1 MDSRDFLPEYR
12 NISNKLKKRFLRRP
26 NVADASE
33 NFRQLGKRL
42 EDSDEPQ
49 YAGFCYLAT
58 GRCEKTVGN
67 SCAEIEATTQAAR
80 CFLRAESVHQKLKT
94 PSFEENLSAAIAG
107 YKQAAKLE
115 EEMGRP
121 NAASALFIELGDE
134 LFDLDRPA
142 EALFYY
148 DQALKRESGS
158 ICDTIFILRKIC
170 DCHLALGDHHNALKE
185 FTKLGDFCVEND
197 PCQHYHQLLASI
209 EIFRVLLLLI
219 IQPSKQSTSPN
230 LIQVLDKYKWED
242 LDDCKE
248 QETCPFLDSI
258 TFMLLQSIVQAVQV
272 NDADSLLYLEDEIS
286 PSLNKQQKSLLAI
299 VVTREVKK

>member
-1 MDSRDFLPEYR
+1 MESREFLTEYR

-80 CFLRAESVHQKLKT
+80 CFLRAELTYQNLKT
-94 PSFEENLSAAIAG
+94 PSFEEHLSASIAS

-115 EEMGRP
+115 EEVGRL
-121 NAASALFIELGDE
+121 NASSALFIELGDE
-134 LFDLDRPA
+134 LFKLERPA
-142 EALFYY
+142 EALYY
-148 DQALKRESGS
+148 YEQAFHRETSN
-158 ICDTIFILRKIC
+158 ICDTIFVLNKIC

-185 FTKLGDFCVEND
+185 FTKLGDYCLEND
-197 PCQHYHQLLASI
+197 PCQHYHNLLGQI

-219 IQPSKQSTSPN
+219 IQPSKQSTSPH

-242 LDDCKE
+242 LEDCKE
-248 QETCPFLDSI
+248 EEISPYLDPV
-258 TFMLLQSIVQAVQV
+258 TFMLLQSIVQSVQV
-272 NDADSLLYLEDEIS
+272 QDADSLLYLEDEIN
-286 PSLNKQQKSLLAI
+286 PKLNKQQKHLLAI
-299 VVTREVKK
+299 IVTRETKR